1 MPENLRY
8 EIIPATQMLSQLR
21 QTRLMGHGQPNIY
34 KNATLEIREQVDPNQ
49 LIPAQRYVL
58 KTDFQRIKALYYLF
72 QQQGIDIFALQGGL
86 FFWYQ
91 ETGPIPLLPPIVEA
105 SVEKNGEIVLLI
117 NDGMHRIYTARQL
130 GKRINIVLVRN
141 VPIEYPYYAYPLEK
155 GWQDVVELEALT
167 EDFVKKYYRDKENY
181 KALFRNFNELFPD
194 IQKQRPKIKNGLYS
208 T

>member
-1 MPENLRY
+1 
-8 EIIPATQMLSQLR
+8 
-21 QTRLMGHGQPNIY
+21 MGHGQPNIY

-72 QQQGIDIFALQGGL
+72 QQQGIDIFALSEGL

-130 GKRINIVLVRN
+130 GKRINIILVRN

-155 GWQDVVELEALT
+155 GWQDVVELEVLT